1 MRLQTINLQLVKNL
15 GNYESLRIGAEWTPD
30 SNQTID
36 EAMAAGMAELNA
48 AADILLGK
56 KNPTPAPAPE
66 KPAAAAAAASA
77 PANDAQKEA
86 EEEQAK
92 EEAAAAAA
100 SAAQEPDALDKLN
113 AEREDDKREL
123 VTLQQPS
130 KFNKTLGRIAAGIAL
145 EKVFEHFR
153 FDADTLAI
161 IRAMQEGKRVTL
173 AFGDKAF
180 EALVKA
186 VEQKKDIAKICEYL
200 QFADQQTSN
209 AWDLAIKMCN

>member
-1 MRLQTINLQLVKNL
+1 MRLNIINLQIVKNL

-30 SNQTID
+30 SNQSID

-56 KNPTPAPAPE
+56 KKPAPTPD
-66 KPAAAAAAASA
+66 KPAEAA
-77 PANDAQKEA
+77 PANDAQKEV
-86 EEEQAK
+86 EEKQAK
-92 EEAAAAAA
+92 AAAAAA
-100 SAAQEPDALDKLN
+100 AAAPEPDALDKLN

-130 KFNKTLGRIAAGIAL
+130 KFNKTLGRIAAGISL

-186 VEQKKDIAKICEYL
+186 VEQKKEIAKICEYL
-200 QFADQQTSN
+200 QFADKQTSE

>member
-1 MRLQTINLQLVKNL
+1 MRLNIINLQIVKNI
-15 GNYESLRIGAEWTPD
+15 GNFETIRIGAEWTPD

-56 KNPTPAPAPE
+56 ENPAQAPEPE
-66 KPAAAAAAASA
+66 KPAEAAS
-77 PANDAQKEA
+77 PANDAQKEV
-86 EEEQAK
+86 EEKQTK
-92 EEAAAAAA
+92 AAAAAA
-100 SAAQEPDALDKLN
+100 AAAPEPDALDKLN

-130 KFNKTLGRIAAGIAL
+130 KFNKTLGRIAAGISL

-186 VEQKKDIAKICEYL
+186 VEQKKEIAKICEYL
-200 QFADQQTSN
+200 QFADKQTSE

>member
-1 MRLQTINLQLVKNL
+1 MRLNIINLQIVKNL

-56 KNPTPAPAPE
+56 KKPELAPAPE
-66 KPAAAAAAASA
+66 KPAEAAA
-77 PANDAQKEA
+77 PANDAQKEV
-86 EEEQAK
+86 EEKQTK
-92 EEAAAAAA
+92 AAAAAA
-100 SAAQEPDALDKLN
+100 AAAPEPEPDALDKLN

-130 KFNKTLGRIAAGIAL
+130 KFNKTLGRIAAGISL

-161 IRAMQEGKRVTL
+161 IRAMHEGERVTL

-200 QFADQQTSN
+200 QFADQQTSE

>member
-1 MRLQTINLQLVKNL
+1 MRLNIINLQIVKNI
-15 GNYESLRIGAEWTPD
+15 GNFESLRIGAEWTPD
-30 SNQTID
+30 SNQSID
-36 EAMAAGMAELNA
+36 DAMAEGMAELKA

-56 KNPTPAPAPE
+56 KNPAQAPSPE
-66 KPAAAAAAASA
+66 KPAETAA
-77 PANDAQKEA
+77 PANDAQKEV
-86 EEEQAK
+86 EEKQAK
-92 EEAAAAAA
+92 ASAAAAAA
-100 SAAQEPDALDKLN
+100 APEPDALDKLN

-130 KFNKTLGRIAAGIAL
+130 KFNKTLGRIAAGISL

-186 VEQKKDIAKICEYL
+186 VEQKKEIAKICEYL
-200 QFADQQTSN
+200 QFADNQTSE

>member
-1 MRLQTINLQLVKNL
+1 MRLNIINLQIVKNL
-15 GNYESLRIGAEWTPD
+15 GNFETLRIGAEWTPD

-56 KNPTPAPAPE
+56 KKPAQAPAPE
-66 KPAAAAAAASA
+66 KPAEAAA

-92 EEAAAAAA
+92 EEAEAEAAAAA
-100 SAAQEPDALDKLN
+100 PEPDALDKLN

-186 VEQKKDIAKICEYL
+186 VEQKKEIAKICEYL
-200 QFADQQTSN
+200 QFADKQTSE
-209 AWDLAIKMCN
+209 AWDLALKMCN

>member
-1 MRLQTINLQLVKNL
+1 MRLQTINLQIVKNL
-15 GNYESLRIGAEWTPD
+15 GNFETLRIGAEWTPD

-36 EAMAAGMAELNA
+36 EAMAEGMAELNA

-56 KNPTPAPAPE
+56 KKPAQAPTPE
-66 KPAAAAAAASA
+66 KPAEAAA

-92 EEAAAAAA
+92 EEAAAA
-100 SAAQEPDALDKLN
+100 SAAAAAPESDALDKLN

-153 FDADTLAI
+153 FDDDTLAI

-186 VEQKKDIAKICEYL
+186 VEQKKEIAKICEYL
-200 QFADQQTSN
+200 QFANQQTSE

>member
-1 MRLQTINLQLVKNL
+1 MRINTINLQIVRNL
-15 GNYESLRIGAEWTPD
+15 GNYETLRIGSEWTPD

-56 KNPTPAPAPE
+56 ENPAQAPEPE
-66 KPAAAAAAASA
+66 KPAEAAS
-77 PANDAQKEA
+77 PANDAQKEV
-86 EEEQAK
+86 EEKQTK
-92 EEAAAAAA
+92 AAAAAA
-100 SAAQEPDALDKLN
+100 AAAPEPDALDKLN

-130 KFNKTLGRIAAGIAL
+130 KFNKTLGRIAAGISL

-186 VEQKKDIAKICEYL
+186 VEQKKEIAKICEYL
-200 QFADQQTSN
+200 QFADKQTSE

>member
-1 MRLQTINLQLVKNL
+1 MRLNIINLQIVKNL
-15 GNYESLRIGAEWTPD
+15 GNYETLRIGAEWTPD
-30 SNQTID
+30 SNQTLD

-48 AADILLGK
+48 AADVLLGK
-56 KNPTPAPAPE
+56 KKPAQTPAPE
-66 KPAAAAAAASA
+66 KPAEAAA

-86 EEEQAK
+86 EAEQAK
-92 EEAAAAAA
+92 AAAVAAAAAA
-100 SAAQEPDALDKLN
+100 AAATEPDALDKLN

-130 KFNKTLGRIAAGIAL
+130 KFNKTLGRIASGIAL

-153 FDADTLAI
+153 FDADTLSI

-186 VEQKKDIAKICEYL
+186 IEQKKDIAKICEYL

-209 AWDLAIKMCN
+209 AWDLALKMCN